1 VPTLRL
7 KSSLPARTVAD
18 PYEPRVAIW
27 REDCAETCLHI
38 IVANVMTHTP
48 VSFTLELTGP
58 IWESLAVP
66 NATRIFDGQYTIPI
80 VSSAAAGQA
89 GGILSDW
96 VDAGGTN
103 VVRTQAICQ
112 SVILVAC
119 DSLYLTCLTNLALT
133 NLVWLSST
141 RLGALGRGRMHT
153 WICMPAQTDAGSVH
167 KGGLT
172 NLVGF
177 VAMIEQIQFQLGGLR
192 SRYCPH

>member
-1 VPTLRL
+1 MPTLRL
-7 KSSLPARTVAD
+7 KSSLPARVVAD

-80 VSSAAAGQA
+80 YSSAAGQA
-89 GGILSDW
+89 GGMLSDW

-112 SVILVAC
+112 SAIAC
-119 DSLYLTCLTNLALT
+119 DALYLT
-133 NLVWLSST
+133 SS
-141 RLGALGRGRMHT
+141 
-153 WICMPAQTDAGSVH
+153 D
-167 KGGLT
+167 K
-172 NLVGF
+172 
-177 VAMIEQIQFQLGGLR
+177 
-192 SRYCPH
+192 SRVVV